1 MCEKI
6 LHMLKARRYAYLE
19 NINCIGPN
27 CFGPVSAGYRRLMEV
42 KIAELTDIIEEIE
55 REQKQ
60 KQNDII
66 IA

>member
-1 MCEKI
+1 MCEKV

-19 NINCIGPN
+19 NINCKV
-27 CFGPVSAGYRRLMEV
+27 VSLSYRRLMEV
-42 KIAELTDIIEEIE
+42 KISLLTEIIEEIE

-60 KQNDII
+60 DDII

>member
-1 MCEKI
+1 
-6 LHMLKARRYAYLE
+6 MLKARRYEY
-19 NINCIGPN
+19 IVK
-27 CFGPVSAGYRRLMEV
+27 VS
-42 KIAELTDIIEEIE
+42 ELTEIIEEIE

>member
-6 LHMLKARRYAYLE
+6 LHMLKARRYEY
-19 NINCIGPN
+19 I
-27 CFGPVSAGYRRLMEV
+27 V
-42 KIAELTDIIEEIE
+42 KISELTEIIEEIE

-60 KQNDII
+60 NDII